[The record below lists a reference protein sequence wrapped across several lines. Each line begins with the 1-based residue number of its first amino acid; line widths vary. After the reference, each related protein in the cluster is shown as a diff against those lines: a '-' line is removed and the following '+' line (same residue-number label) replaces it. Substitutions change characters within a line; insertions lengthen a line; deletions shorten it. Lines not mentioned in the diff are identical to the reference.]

1 MTTSSDVVSSN
12 VVMKTDG
19 FKSLVVWQRAM
30 DLAEAVYTITNSFP
44 KHELYGL
51 VSQLQRA
58 ASSVPANIAE
68 GYGRGSGK
76 DEQRFLSIA
85 YGSLMKVET
94 YLVLAKRLAYIT
106 SEQCDTLCQLRVEVG
121 RLIVGYRRSKNE

>member
-1 MTTSSDVVSSN
+1 MTTSSEVVSSQ
-12 VVMKTDG
+12 VVKTDG
-19 FKSLVVWQRAM
+19 FKSLLVWQRAM
-30 DLAEAVYTITNSFP
+30 DLAEATYKITNSFP

-68 GYGRGSGK
+68 GYGRGSAK

-85 YGSLMKVET
+85 YGSLMEVET
-94 YLVLAKRLAYIT
+94 YLVLAERLSYI
-106 SEQCDTLCQLRVEVG
+106 SSDDYRRLHQIRVEVG
-121 RLIVGYRRSKNE
+121 RLIVGYRRSKSA